1 MEKNCKWYFKSEGG
15 RDVGPNDPVDEKF
28 KGQPYYSIV
37 RESIQNSLDA
47 VDDDNKPVKVDFTF
61 FDLSRNDY
69 PELFD
74 IEHDIKQ
81 CQTYYHDNDNA
92 ERLFKNMLY
101 YLNGDV
107 EGRKRLHLSC
117 LKISD
122 YNTVG
127 MQYDEN
133 DTKSP
138 FYAFLRAGGV
148 SAKSQ
153 GAGGSFGFG
162 KGAYYTLSPIKTIIV
177 STRTTSNDVFF
188 EGSTI
193 LTTHKNENN
202 EKLTAYGYYDNN
214 YGEPTQT
221 EENIPEIFRRTEPGT
236 DVNIIGLWD
245 EPKRKRLM
253 IKSVL
258 NNFWLAIHDAKLIV
272 QVDDVTIEKNNLE
285 QIIDDY
291 FSLDGY
297 ESGNANE
304 IESWNPKSYLKAVK
318 YARTS
323 DQFQLFEEALETV
336 GNVKLYV
343 YLEKGLPNR
352 TSYLRKPR
360 MVVFKRTNRKVNGYS
375 AVFMCENEKGN
386 EILRLMENPAHNEW
400 RKENH
405 PKNEGKV
412 HKKARKAENEIRDFI
427 NSSLDSLSKIKT
439 GKKIAF
445 LGLEEYLSIP
455 EDLLEK
461 EEEEFDI
468 EGNITNTVSGEQS
481 NDTTDDETGMQ
492 TTDNEPIKIK
502 PTITQKQ
509 EVRKEAQIDTDE
521 LGDEDITVGGSNE
534 SEGGD
539 TTPSD
544 IGDKADKGERTQDE
558 TTLSKILIK
567 VGFRA
572 LAQNE
577 NNELYHILI
586 VHSEKQ
592 IDNAELELLVGS
604 DNDRDDGI
612 EVRYSDVGSVDKNAI
627 KNVPLATGNNKI
639 KIRFADNL
647 KHSIKIKAYEIQ

>member
-1 MEKNCKWYFKSEGG
+1 MEKSCKWYFKSEGG

-61 FDLSRNDY
+61 FDLNRNDY

-74 IEHDIKQ
+74 IEHNIKQ
-81 CQTYYHDNDNA
+81 CQKYYHDNDNA

-101 YLNGDV
+101 YLNGNV
-107 EGRKRLHLSC
+107 EGKKRLNLSC
-117 LKISD
+117 LKIAD
-122 YNTVG
+122 YNTIG

-133 DTKSP
+133 NTKSP

-153 GAGGSFGFG
+153 GSGGSFGFG

-177 STRTTSNDVFF
+177 STRTTSNNVFF

-193 LTTHKNENN
+193 LTTHKNHNN
-202 EKLTAYGYYDNN
+202 EKLTAYGYYDSNE
-214 YGEPTQT
+214 GEPIQT
-221 EENIPEIFRRTEPGT
+221 ADNIPELFRRSEPGT

-245 EPKRKRLM
+245 EPKNKRLM
-253 IKSVL
+253 IRSVL
-258 NNFWLAIHDAKLIV
+258 NNFWLAIHDEKLVV
-272 QVDDVTIEKNNLE
+272 QVDDVIIEKNNLE

-291 FSLDGY
+291 FSLDGF

-323 DQFQLFEEALETV
+323 DQFQLFEETLDIV
-336 GNVKLYV
+336 GKVSLYF

-360 MVVFKRTNRKVNGYS
+360 MVVFKRTNRKINGYS

-405 PKNEGKV
+405 PKNEGKI
-412 HKKARKAENEIRDFI
+412 HKTARKAENEIRDFI
-427 NSSLDSLSKIKT
+427 NRSLDSLSKIKP

-461 EEEEFDI
+461 EEEYDF
-468 EGNITNTVSGEQS
+468 EGNLTNTVAGEIS
-481 NDTTDDETGMQ
+481 NETTDDETGMQ
-492 TTDNEPIKIK
+492 TTENEPTKIK
-502 PTITQKQ
+502 PTITQKP
-509 EVRKEAQIDTDE
+509 EVREEAQIENDE
-521 LGDEDITVGGSNE
+521 FGEDDITVGGSND

-539 TTPSD
+539 TTPKD
-544 IGDKADKGERTQDE
+544 IGDKGDKGERTEDE
-558 TTLSKILIK
+558 TILSKILIK

-572 LAQNE
+572 LAQNQ
-577 NNELYHILI
+577 NNELSHILI
-586 VHSEKQ
+586 VNSERQ

-604 DNDRDDGI
+604 DNDREDGI
-612 EVRYSDVGSVDKNAI
+612 EVIYSDVGSVDKNSI
-627 KNVPLATGNNKI
+627 KNVGLTTGKNII